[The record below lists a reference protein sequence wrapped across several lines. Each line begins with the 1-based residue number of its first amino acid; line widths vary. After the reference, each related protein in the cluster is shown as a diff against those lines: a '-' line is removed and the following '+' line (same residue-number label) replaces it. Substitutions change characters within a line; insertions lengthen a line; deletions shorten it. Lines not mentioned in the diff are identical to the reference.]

1 MNKKPIGIIDLFC
14 GTGAFAQG
22 FLNSSDR
29 YTLLYS
35 NDINKWAIETVKANH
50 PDTVVELGDIR
61 SIDVVALHHQLKDKN
76 IQLIIGGPPCQ
87 GFSSLRPNRSSKNED
102 IRNNLFLYF
111 ANFIDIFRPK
121 FFVMENVVGLI
132 THDKG
137 NTLKRI
143 EEKFSSIGYFFDW
156 KILNAASFGVP
167 QKRERLIMIGSKSK
181 NSIQI
186 ISKHKKILET
196 FGMRKLNSLLKEK
209 HIIKPGKKLT
219 LNLNYSVQSKIA
231 TIKGYFSM
239 ISLNNSSKFRAYIPK
254 TKLSHPEILN

>member
-1 MNKKPIGIIDLFC
+1 MITKITDLNNLKGIRISTKSF
-14 GTGAFAQG
+14 F
-22 FLNSSDR
+22 
-29 YTLLYS
+29 
-35 NDINKWAIETVKANH
+35 IK
-50 PDTVVELGDIR
+50 
-61 SIDVVALHHQLKDKN
+61 SIALKKN
-76 IQLIIGGPPCQ
+76 INYL
-87 GFSSLRPNRSSKNED
+87 FKN
-102 IRNNLFLYF
+102 
-111 ANFIDIFRPK
+111 
-121 FFVMENVVGLI
+121 VI
-132 THDKG
+132 TIT
-137 NTLKRI
+137 N
-143 EEKFSSIGYFFDW
+143 
-156 KILNAASFGVP
+156 
-167 QKRERLIMIGSKSK
+167 KSK